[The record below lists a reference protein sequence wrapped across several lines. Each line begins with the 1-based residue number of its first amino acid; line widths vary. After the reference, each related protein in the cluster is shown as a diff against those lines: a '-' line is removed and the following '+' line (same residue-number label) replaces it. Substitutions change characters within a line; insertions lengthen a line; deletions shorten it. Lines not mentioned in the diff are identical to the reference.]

1 MSQHENDIQQLKRQ
15 LEVMRHA
22 HQEEILH
29 LREQHRYELE
39 RLNKERDSERR
50 DHTYRLQDLRQQHQC
65 ELEEQKKIE
74 DEKLRRSEE
83 LYRMQIKGYEAEVSE
98 LRKQLYYK

>member
-1 MSQHENDIQQLKRQ
+1 MSQHENDIRKLKRQ
-15 LEVMRHA
+15 LDDMRHA

-39 RLNKERDSERR
+39 YLNKE
-50 DHTYRLQDLRQQHQC
+50 LRQQHQRQ
-65 ELEEQKKIE
+65 LEEQKKRE

-83 LYRMQIKGYEAEVSE
+83 RYRMQIERYAAEVSE
-98 LRKQLYYK
+98 LRRRLY

>member
-1 MSQHENDIQQLKRQ
+1 MSQHENDIRQLKRQ

-65 ELEEQKKIE
+65 ELEEQKKE
-74 DEKLRRSEE
+74 MRRSEE
-83 LYRMQIKGYEAEVSE
+83 RYRMQIKRYEAEMSE
-98 LRKQLYYK
+98 LRRRLY